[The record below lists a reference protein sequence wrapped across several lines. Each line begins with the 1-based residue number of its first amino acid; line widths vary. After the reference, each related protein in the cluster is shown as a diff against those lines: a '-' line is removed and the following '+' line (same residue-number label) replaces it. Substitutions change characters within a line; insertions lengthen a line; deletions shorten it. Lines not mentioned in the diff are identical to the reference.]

1 MQRFVIQQMSGI
13 ASGWMLQYVMVRLDG
28 QLDGIQSTMG
38 TNLQACAWR
47 RLDSRTKWGGKT
59 HWRFGGFHSVRGI
72 SRLNKLG
79 SHIHCSLLPDCG
91 CHVTSYFLMP
101 CFPQNDGLYLSS
113 ECETKSILHLSNCTL
128 LNIYSPLYQE
138 ESLIQK
144 SVLVFRGSQ
153 IYKAWLFR

>member
-1 MQRFVIQQMSGI
+1 MEACIKHFLSATMQRFVIQQMSGI

-91 CHVTSYFLMP
+91 CHVLSSKRWTVSILRVWDKINP
-101 CFPQNDGLYLSS
+101 SSLKLYLAKYLLTTVSRRVTN
-113 ECETKSILHLSNCTL
+113 TKKCACL
-128 LNIYSPLYQE
+128 
-138 ESLIQK
+138 
-144 SVLVFRGSQ
+144 
-153 IYKAWLFR
+153 